1 MNHFSYYLSRLNMQ
15 VIICLLLMAPCGLAA
30 QKAHN
35 PVIHADVPDLSMIR
49 VGDTYY
55 LSSTT
60 MHMAPGVPIMTS
72 NDLVNWEMASYC
84 YDILDDVDAL
94 NLVDG
99 KSTYGRGSWASS
111 IRHHKG
117 LFYVSTFAQTT
128 NKTYI
133 YTTDDVKK
141 GNWKKISF
149 SPAYHDHT
157 LFFDDDDKAYLIW
170 GGGKLRI
177 IQLKPDLTGVI
188 EGTERVLIENA
199 SAPAGERI
207 GLQAEGSQ
215 LFKVN
220 GYYYLYNI
228 TWPGG
233 GMRTVVIHRATSL
246 NGPWEGRVALQDKG
260 VAQGGM
266 VSTPDGRWFAYLF
279 RDFGSVGRI
288 PYWVPMTWEDGW
300 PVLGVNG
307 KVPDELDLPASK
319 GLKPGIVNDDEFT
332 RKKGEPALPLVWQWN
347 HNPDNNLWSVSER
360 KGYLRLK
367 TGRLDKDFLH
377 ARNTLTQRTFGPV
390 SSANTLLDA
399 SKLKDGDV
407 AGLVALQRKFGQ
419 VGVKKENGNLFL
431 FMTSNQT
438 DTPTEIERLPL
449 NQQKIYLKIDCDF
462 TDRRDIATFYYSLDG
477 KTWKAIGNELKM
489 QYTLMEHFMGYRF
502 GLFNY
507 ATQQTGGW
515 ADFDYFHINDTLT
528 GATK

>member
-1 MNHFSYYLSRLNMQ
+1 MTPSKHPSMNLTRFLTLRL
-15 VIICLLLMAPCGLAA
+15 ISLLLMGINTVLA
-30 QKAHN
+30 QKAQN

-55 LSSTT
+55 MSSTT
-60 MHMAPGVPIMTS
+60 MHMAPGVPVMTS
-72 NDLVNWEMASYC
+72 RDLVNWELASYC
-84 YDILDDVDAL
+84 YDILYDVDAL
-94 NLVDG
+94 NLVNG

-141 GNWKKISF
+141 GQWKKISF

-177 IQLKPDLTGVI
+177 IQIKPDLTGVI

-279 RDFGSVGRI
+279 RDFG
-288 PYWVPMTWEDGW
+288 
-300 PVLGVNG
+300 
-307 KVPDELDLPASK
+307 
-319 GLKPGIVNDDEFT
+319 
-332 RKKGEPALPLVWQWN
+332 
-347 HNPDNNLWSVSER
+347 
-360 KGYLRLK
+360 
-367 TGRLDKDFLH
+367 
-377 ARNTLTQRTFGPV
+377 
-390 SSANTLLDA
+390 
-399 SKLKDGDV
+399 
-407 AGLVALQRKFGQ
+407 
-419 VGVKKENGNLFL
+419 
-431 FMTSNQT
+431 
-438 DTPTEIERLPL
+438 
-449 NQQKIYLKIDCDF
+449 
-462 TDRRDIATFYYSLDG
+462 
-477 KTWKAIGNELKM
+477 
-489 QYTLMEHFMGYRF
+489 
-502 GLFNY
+502 
-507 ATQQTGGW
+507 
-515 ADFDYFHINDTLT
+515 
-528 GATK
+528 